1 MGQVPFLPFFP
12 CYLKSRL
19 IFLLEHCEPVL
30 CKLSFLSFIKPDS
43 PWALKPAS
51 LTARCRLPQ
60 AVLKKNKKFDL
71 IKRIFVSDLTEG
83 LENPSA
89 VFRLNQSFPGAVRLP

>member
-1 MGQVPFLPFFP
+1 MVMVGTEREKVKREGFKSQDNMGKGVW
-12 CYLKSRL
+12 K
-19 IFLLEHCEPVL
+19 
-30 CKLSFLSFIKPDS
+30 
-43 PWALKPAS
+43 
-51 LTARCRLPQ
+51 